1 MSAKSNYLG
10 LMNIFQFL
18 LGMTN
23 LYRKM
28 REKYDILNQVDIRLR
43 RWERQDC
50 YILYMRNVHAKNLY
64 SPHTP

>member
-23 LYRKM
+23 LYRKV
-28 REKYDILNQVDIRLR
+28 REKYDILNQIDIRLLLKR
-43 RWERQDC
+43 ATVIVTPRQCEDGNDKIVIF
-50 YILYMRNVHAKNLY
+50 YI
-64 SPHTP
+64 